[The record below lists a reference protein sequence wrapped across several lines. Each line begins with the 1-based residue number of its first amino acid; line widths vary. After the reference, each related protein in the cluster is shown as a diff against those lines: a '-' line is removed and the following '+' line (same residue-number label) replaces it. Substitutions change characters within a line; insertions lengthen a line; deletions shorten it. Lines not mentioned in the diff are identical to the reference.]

1 MSTKSKVD
9 HGLLLIVV
17 GLAAWALPGGGH
29 FIIKERKRA
38 VIIFVTITLTF
49 LGGLYIGSIAVIDR
63 VGAKPWYAAQIMT
76 SPVVG
81 LIANTVE
88 MSVTE
93 TDDPAEAGKP
103 KYVSYGRSHDVGQI
117 YTSIAGML
125 NLLCIISAVYMTWCG
140 RGEMIGAEDDNT

>member
-38 VIIFVTITLTF
+38 IIIFVTITLTF
-49 LGGLYIGSIAVIDR
+49 LTGLYIGSIAVIDK

-81 LIANTVE
+81 LVANVAET
-88 MSVTE
+88 SVTE
-93 TDDPAEAGKP
+93 AGERR
-103 KYVSYGRSHDVGQI
+103 YVSYGRCHDVGQI

-140 RGEMIGAEDDNT
+140 RGEMIGAEDDDT

>member
-1 MSTKSKVD
+1 MSTKNKVD

-38 VIIFVTITLTF
+38 IIIFVTITLTF
-49 LGGLYIGSIAVIDR
+49 LAGLYIGSIAVIDR

-81 LIANTVE
+81 LIANVTE
-88 MSVTE
+88 TSVTE
-93 TDDPAEAGKP
+93 AGEQT
-103 KYVSYGRSHDVGQI
+103 YVSYGRSHDVGQI

-140 RGEMIGAEDDNT
+140 RGEMIGAEDDDT

>member
-1 MSTKSKVD
+1 MTTKNKVD

-17 GLAAWALPGGGH
+17 GLPAWAVPGGGH
-29 FIIKERKRA
+29 FIIKERKRGI
-38 VIIFVTITLTF
+38 IIFVTVTLTF
-49 LGGLYIGSIAVIDR
+49 LAGLYVGSIAVIDR
-63 VGAKPWYAAQIMT
+63 EHAKPWYAAQIMT

-93 TDDPAEAGKP
+93 DNKP

-117 YTSIAGML
+117 YTSVAGML

-140 RGEMIGAEDDNT
+140 RGEMIGAEEDDA

>member
-1 MSTKSKVD
+1 MSTKNKVD

-38 VIIFVTITLTF
+38 IIIFVTITLTF
-49 LGGLYIGSIAVIDR
+49 LTGLYIGSIAVIDK

-81 LIANTVE
+81 VIANVTE
-88 MSVTE
+88 TSVTE
-93 TDDPAEAGKP
+93 AGERM
-103 KYVSYGRSHDVGQI
+103 YVSYGRSYDVGQI

-140 RGEMIGAEDDNT
+140 RGEMIGAEDDDT

>member
-9 HGLLLIVV
+9 HGLLLIIV

-38 VIIFVTITLTF
+38 IIIFVTITLTF
-49 LGGLYIGSIAVIDR
+49 LAGLYIGSIAVIDR

-81 LIANTVE
+81 LVANVTE
-88 MSVTE
+88 TSVTE
-93 TDDPAEAGKP
+93 AGERT
-103 KYVSYGRSHDVGQI
+103 YVSYGRSHDVGQI

-140 RGEMIGAEDDNT
+140 RGEMIGAEDDDT

>member
-38 VIIFVTITLTF
+38 IIIFVTITLTF
-49 LGGLYIGSIAVIDR
+49 LAGLYIGSIAVIDR

-81 LIANTVE
+81 LIANLTE
-88 MSVTE
+88 ASVT
-93 TDDPAEAGKP
+93 DAGERR
-103 KYVSYGRSHDVGQI
+103 YVSYGRPYDVGQI

-140 RGEMIGAEDDNT
+140 RGEMIGAEDDDT

>member
-29 FIIKERKRA
+29 FIIKDRKRA
-38 VIIFVTITLTF
+38 IIIFVTVTLTF
-49 LGGLYIGSIAVIDR
+49 LTGLYIGSIAVIDK

-81 LIANTVE
+81 LIANVAET
-88 MSVTE
+88 SVTE
-93 TDDPAEAGKP
+93 VGERR
-103 KYVSYGRSHDVGQI
+103 YVSYGRPYDVGQI

-140 RGEMIGAEDDNT
+140 RGEMIGAEDDDT

>member
-1 MSTKSKVD
+1 MSTKNKVD

-29 FIIKERKRA
+29 FIIKERKRGI
-38 VIIFVTITLTF
+38 IIFVTVTLTF
-49 LGGLYIGSIAVIDR
+49 LAGLYVGSIAVIDR

-93 TDDPAEAGKP
+93 AGDR
-103 KYVSYGRSHDVGQI
+103 KYVSYGRGHDVGQI
-117 YTSIAGML
+117 YTSVAGML

-140 RGEMIGAEDDNT
+140 RGEMIGAEEDDT

>member
-38 VIIFVTITLTF
+38 IIIFVTVTLTF
-49 LGGLYIGSIAVIDR
+49 LTGLYIGSIAVIDK

-81 LIANTVE
+81 LIANVAET
-88 MSVTE
+88 SVTE
-93 TDDPAEAGKP
+93 VGERR
-103 KYVSYGRSHDVGQI
+103 YVSYGRPYDVGQI

-140 RGEMIGAEDDNT
+140 RGEMIGAEDDDT

>member
-38 VIIFVTITLTF
+38 IVIFVAITLTF
-49 LGGLYIGSIAVIDR
+49 LTGLYIGSIAVIDK

-81 LIANTVE
+81 LIANLTE
-88 MSVTE
+88 TSVTE
-93 TDDPAEAGKP
+93 AGERM
-103 KYVSYGRSHDVGQI
+103 YVSYGRSHDVGQI

-140 RGEMIGAEDDNT
+140 RGEMIGAEDDDT

>member
-38 VIIFVTITLTF
+38 SIIFVTITLTF
-49 LGGLYIGSIAVIDR
+49 LAGLYIGSIAVIDR

-81 LIANTVE
+81 LIAN
-88 MSVTE
+88 VTE
-93 TDDPAEAGKP
+93 TSVTDAGERT
-103 KYVSYGRSHDVGQI
+103 YVSYGRPYDVGQI

-140 RGEMIGAEDDNT
+140 RGEMIGAEDDDT

>member
-1 MSTKSKVD
+1 MATKSKVD

-17 GLAAWALPGGGH
+17 GLAAWAVPGGGH
-29 FIIKERKRA
+29 FIIKERKRGI
-38 VIIFVTITLTF
+38 IIFVTVTLTF
-49 LGGLYIGSIAVIDR
+49 LAGLYVGSIAVIDR

-81 LIANTVE
+81 LVANVTE
-88 MSVTE
+88 TSVTE
-93 TDDPAEAGKP
+93 AGERR
-103 KYVSYGRSHDVGQI
+103 YVSYGRCHDVGQI

-140 RGEMIGAEDDNT
+140 RGEMIGAEDDDT

>member
-38 VIIFVTITLTF
+38 IIIFVTITLTF
-49 LGGLYIGSIAVIDR
+49 LTGLYIGSIAVIDR

-81 LIANTVE
+81 LIANLTE
-88 MSVTE
+88 TSVT
-93 TDDPAEAGKP
+93 DDGPR
-103 KYVSYGRSHDVGQI
+103 YVSYGRPHDVGQI
-117 YTSIAGML
+117 YTSVAGML

-140 RGEMIGAEDDNT
+140 RGEMIGAEDDDT

>member
-1 MSTKSKVD
+1 MLTRSKVD

-17 GLAAWALPGGGH
+17 GLAAWAVPGGGH
-29 FIIKERKRA
+29 FIIKERKRGI
-38 VIIFVTITLTF
+38 IIFVTVTLTF
-49 LGGLYIGSIAVIDR
+49 LAGLYVGSVAVVDR

-81 LIANTVE
+81 LIGNMVE

-93 TDDPAEAGKP
+93 AGDRR
-103 KYVSYGRSHDVGQI
+103 YVSYGRCHDVGQI
-117 YTSIAGML
+117 YTSVAGML

-140 RGEMIGAEDDNT
+140 RGEMIGAEDDDT

>member
-38 VIIFVTITLTF
+38 IIIFVTITLTF

-81 LIANTVE
+81 LIANVTE
-88 MSVTE
+88 TSVTE
-93 TDDPAEAGKP
+93 AGDRT
-103 KYVSYGRSHDVGQI
+103 YVSYGRSYDVGQI

-140 RGEMIGAEDDNT
+140 RGEMIGAEDDDT

>member
-1 MSTKSKVD
+1 MATKSKVD

-29 FIIKERKRA
+29 FIIKERKRGI
-38 VIIFVTITLTF
+38 IIFVTVTLTF
-49 LGGLYIGSIAVIDR
+49 LAGLYVGSIAVIDR

-81 LIANTVE
+81 LVANVTE
-88 MSVTE
+88 TSVTE
-93 TDDPAEAGKP
+93 GGERR
-103 KYVSYGRSHDVGQI
+103 YVSYGRCHDVGQI

-140 RGEMIGAEDDNT
+140 RGEMIGAEDDDT

>member
-38 VIIFVTITLTF
+38 IIIFVTITLTF
-49 LGGLYIGSIAVIDR
+49 LTGLYIGSIAVIDK

-81 LIANTVE
+81 LVANVAET
-88 MSVTE
+88 SVTE
-93 TDDPAEAGKP
+93 AGERR
-103 KYVSYGRSHDVGQI
+103 YVSYGRPYDVGQI

-140 RGEMIGAEDDNT
+140 RGEMIGAEDDDT